1 MNKQGI
7 YLLFGLLIAVLMIST
22 GVYLLLAKTKYYGN
36 VMGHITKSN
45 CSVSSEN
52 NNSKVCIDTVTYK
65 VGGINY
71 NQQIKK
77 SYEDKPNTPIELM
90 YNPDN
95 PNDIQI
101 KNNYRKIMSYMLIL
115 FGVLIIIGVI
125 SNFYIYYKYDL
136 VEGSHGEPAQFRY

>member
-7 YLLFGLLIAVLMIST
+7 YLLFGLLIAILMIAT
-22 GVYLLLAKTKYYGN
+22 GVYLLLAKHKHYGN
-36 VMGHITKSN
+36 VTGYITKSN
-45 CSVSSEN
+45 CGVYAE
-52 NNSKVCIDTVTYK
+52 NSKVCIDTVTYK
-65 VGGINY
+65 VGGVNY
-71 NQQIKK
+71 VQQIQK

-101 KNNYRKIMSYMLIL
+101 KNNYRKIMAYMLIL
-115 FGVLIIIGVI
+115 FGALIVIGVI
-125 SNFYIYYKYDL
+125 INFYIYYKYNL